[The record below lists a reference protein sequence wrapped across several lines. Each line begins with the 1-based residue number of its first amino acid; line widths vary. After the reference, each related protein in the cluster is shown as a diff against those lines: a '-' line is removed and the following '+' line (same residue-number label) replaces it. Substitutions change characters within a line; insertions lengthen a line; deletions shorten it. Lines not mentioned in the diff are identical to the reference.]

1 MKRFLS
7 TLLFA
12 CLAAAVMGLTACA
25 GAPTAG
31 GVAVIQN
38 ACAIDAGIRPTVSV
52 LLVLATPQES
62 AAVTAARAVIDPV
75 CANPSGSYEAN
86 TISAVTAA
94 SAQVL
99 SVVTTL
105 QARKAHAPAAAAS
118 ATVSGEIATRVTA

>member
-7 TLLFA
+7 TIF
-12 CLAAAVMGLTACA
+12 LAAISAIVLGLTACA

-31 GVAVIQN
+31 GVQAIQN

-52 LLVLATPQES
+52 LLVLATPQEA
-62 AAVTAARAVIDPV
+62 AAVAGARAVIDPV

-105 QARKAHAPAAAAS
+105 QARKSHPPSAAAAPAAPRAS
-118 ATVSGEIATRVTA
+118 E